1 MKKNNILVLSF
12 LISFFFSTATLLIIF
27 IIEENIKN
35 FFTLFFLT
43 FTTYHITLYFS
54 FKLFLSKTIK
64 KLIDEFYSSEYNLSD
79 QSNLDNLDSLSKSL
93 KEYAK
98 NKNLQIELL
107 KDQDNYRKD
116 FIGNIS
122 HELKTPLFTIQS
134 YILTLIDGGMDD
146 PDILKKY
153 LKRSSKAIDRLTYLV
168 KDLDLISQFE
178 SGVKN
183 IEKEK
188 FDKNPVLD
196 RFVHQLKSCGL
207 QVRYTIKPDFSWACT
222 NIDKIKND
230 YKLKD
235 YILLFPF
242 CSEHLSIKKWPYYN
256 ELIELIKKKFQ
267 DKYKI
272 VVAPGPSELK
282 DARNINAISILD
294 NGNILD
300 ISQLSSLIKES
311 SFVIANDTGPA
322 HMAAHLNVKGLS
334 LFGKHTTAYK
344 VSIERENF
352 KPIQVEDLNKL
363 SQQKVFEKI
372 LNILV

>member
-43 FTTYHITLYFS
+43 FTTYYITLYFS

-116 FIGNIS
+116 FIGSIS

-188 FDKNPVLD
+188 FDILIIINNVYELLEIESKKNKISLELD
-196 RFVHQLKSCGL
+196 RNYLKPIFVMADKERIQQVITNLVTNSIKYGVENGTTEISVQNLNEEKLIISVTDNGL
-207 QVRYTIKPDFSWACT
+207 GISK
-222 NIDKIKND
+222 
-230 YKLKD
+230 
-235 YILLFPF
+235 
-242 CSEHLSIKKWPYYN
+242 EHLPRLFERFYRVDKSGNRKKGGSG
-256 ELIELIKKKFQ
+256 L
-267 DKYKI
+267 
-272 VVAPGPSELK
+272 
-282 DARNINAISILD
+282 
-294 NGNILD
+294 
-300 ISQLSSLIKES
+300 
-311 SFVIANDTGPA
+311 
-322 HMAAHLNVKGLS
+322 GLS
-334 LFGKHTTAYK
+334 IVKH
-344 VSIERENF
+344 VIEAHN
-352 KPIQVEDLNKL
+352 
-363 SQQKVFEKI
+363 EKI
-372 LNILV
+372 FVESNKNVGSEFSFTLDKVN

>member
-1 MKKNNILVLSF
+1 M
-12 LISFFFSTATLLIIF
+12 
-27 IIEENIKN
+27 
-35 FFTLFFLT
+35 T

-188 FDKNPVLD
+188 FDILIIINNVYELLEIESKKNKISLELD
-196 RFVHQLKSCGL
+196 RNYLKPIFVMADKERIQQVITNLVTNSIKYGVENGTTEISVQNLNEEKLIISVTDNGL
-207 QVRYTIKPDFSWACT
+207 GISK
-222 NIDKIKND
+222 
-230 YKLKD
+230 
-235 YILLFPF
+235 
-242 CSEHLSIKKWPYYN
+242 EHLPRLFERFYRVDKSGNRKKGGSG
-256 ELIELIKKKFQ
+256 L
-267 DKYKI
+267 
-272 VVAPGPSELK
+272 
-282 DARNINAISILD
+282 
-294 NGNILD
+294 
-300 ISQLSSLIKES
+300 
-311 SFVIANDTGPA
+311 
-322 HMAAHLNVKGLS
+322 GLS
-334 LFGKHTTAYK
+334 IVKH
-344 VSIERENF
+344 VIEAHN
-352 KPIQVEDLNKL
+352 
-363 SQQKVFEKI
+363 EKI
-372 LNILV
+372 FVESNKNVGSEFSFTLDKVN

>member
-43 FTTYHITLYFS
+43 FTTYYITLYFS

-188 FDKNPVLD
+188 FDILIIINNVYELLEIESKKNKISLELD
-196 RFVHQLKSCGL
+196 RNYLKPIFVMADKERIQ
-207 QVRYTIKPDFSWACT
+207 QVIT
-222 NIDKIKND
+222 NLVMN
-230 YKLKD
+230 
-235 YILLFPF
+235 
-242 CSEHLSIKKWPYYN
+242 SIKYGGEN
-256 ELIELIKKKFQ
+256 GTTE
-267 DKYKI
+267 
-272 VVAPGPSELK
+272 
-282 DARNINAISILD
+282 ISI
-294 NGNILD
+294 
-300 ISQLSSLIKES
+300 Q
-311 SFVIANDTGPA
+311 
-322 HMAAHLNVKGLS
+322 
-334 LFGKHTTAYK
+334 
-344 VSIERENF
+344 
-352 KPIQVEDLNKL
+352 DLNKEKFIISVTDNGLGISKEHLPRLFERFYRVDKSGNRKKGGSGLGL
-363 SQQKVFEKI
+363 SIVKHVIEAHNEKI
-372 LNILV
+372 FVESNKNVGSEFSFTLEKVI

>member
-1 MKKNNILVLSF
+1 M
-12 LISFFFSTATLLIIF
+12 
-27 IIEENIKN
+27 
-35 FFTLFFLT
+35 T

-188 FDKNPVLD
+188 FDILIIINNVYELLEIESKKNKISLELD
-196 RFVHQLKSCGL
+196 RNYLKPIFVMADKERIQQVITNLVTNSIKYGVENGTTEISVQNLNEEKLIISVTDNGL
-207 QVRYTIKPDFSWACT
+207 GISK
-222 NIDKIKND
+222 
-230 YKLKD
+230 
-235 YILLFPF
+235 
-242 CSEHLSIKKWPYYN
+242 EHLPRLFERFYRVDKSGNRKKGGSG
-256 ELIELIKKKFQ
+256 L
-267 DKYKI
+267 
-272 VVAPGPSELK
+272 
-282 DARNINAISILD
+282 
-294 NGNILD
+294 
-300 ISQLSSLIKES
+300 
-311 SFVIANDTGPA
+311 
-322 HMAAHLNVKGLS
+322 GLS
-334 LFGKHTTAYK
+334 IVKH
-344 VSIERENF
+344 VIEAHN
-352 KPIQVEDLNKL
+352 
-363 SQQKVFEKI
+363 EKI
-372 LNILV
+372 FVESNKNVGSEFSFTLDKAN

>member
-1 MKKNNILVLSF
+1 LKKNNILVLSF

-43 FTTYHITLYFS
+43 FTTYYITLYFS

-188 FDKNPVLD
+188 FDILIIINNVYELLEIESKKNKISLELD
-196 RFVHQLKSCGL
+196 RNYLKPIFVMADKERIQQVITNLVTNSIKYGVENGTTEISVQNLNEEKLIISVTDNGL
-207 QVRYTIKPDFSWACT
+207 GISK
-222 NIDKIKND
+222 
-230 YKLKD
+230 
-235 YILLFPF
+235 
-242 CSEHLSIKKWPYYN
+242 EHLPRLFERFYRVDKSGNRKKGGSG
-256 ELIELIKKKFQ
+256 L
-267 DKYKI
+267 
-272 VVAPGPSELK
+272 
-282 DARNINAISILD
+282 
-294 NGNILD
+294 
-300 ISQLSSLIKES
+300 
-311 SFVIANDTGPA
+311 
-322 HMAAHLNVKGLS
+322 GLS
-334 LFGKHTTAYK
+334 IVKH
-344 VSIERENF
+344 VIEAHN
-352 KPIQVEDLNKL
+352 
-363 SQQKVFEKI
+363 EKI
-372 LNILV
+372 FVESNKNVGSEFSFTLDKVN

>member
-1 MKKNNILVLSF
+1 M
-12 LISFFFSTATLLIIF
+12 
-27 IIEENIKN
+27 
-35 FFTLFFLT
+35 T
-43 FTTYHITLYFS
+43 FTTYYITLYFS

-178 SGVKN
+178 SGVKS

-188 FDKNPVLD
+188 FD
-196 RFVHQLKSCGL
+196 
-207 QVRYTIKPDFSWACT
+207 I
-222 NIDKIKND
+222 
-230 YKLKD
+230 
-235 YILLFPF
+235 
-242 CSEHLSIKKWPYYN
+242 LSIISNVYELLEMESKKN
-256 ELIELIKKKFQ
+256 KISLELDKNYLNPIFVMADKDRIQQVITNLVMNSIK
-267 DKYKI
+267 YG
-272 VVAPGPSELK
+272 VENGTTE
-282 DARNINAISILD
+282 ISI
-294 NGNILD
+294 
-300 ISQLSSLIKES
+300 Q
-311 SFVIANDTGPA
+311 
-322 HMAAHLNVKGLS
+322 
-334 LFGKHTTAYK
+334 
-344 VSIERENF
+344 
-352 KPIQVEDLNKL
+352 DLNKEKFIISVTDNGLGISKEHLPRLFERFYRVDKSGNRKKGGSGLGL
-363 SQQKVFEKI
+363 SIVKHVIEAHNEKI
-372 LNILV
+372 FVESNKNVGSEFSFTLEKVI